1 MAAQFDLVVRNGTV
15 IDGTGGEPRKADVAV
30 QDGRIAAVGRIAGS
44 GREEIDAGGMAVTP
58 GFVDIHT
65 HYDGQVTWDDRFS
78 PSSGHGVTTV
88 LMGNCGVGFAPCRPQ
103 DRDTLIKVMEGVE
116 DIPELVMRA
125 GVPWNWQSF
134 PEYLN
139 ALAQRRC
146 DIDFATQV
154 PHAPLRVFVM
164 GRRGVD
170 REPATAADMAAM
182 ASMVEEGLEA
192 GALGFSTSRSLFH
205 RTPDGALTPTI
216 TAAEEELA
224 AIARGMGRAA
234 KGVIQLLD
242 DFQDTAADGATEFAM
257 LRRLVELSGRPLSF
271 TLLDISLYPGRW
283 ETLLREVERA
293 NRDGLAIRGQVAAR
307 PVAVLYG
314 LELSYHPF
322 STCPSYSEIT
332 DLPLPQKLARLRDPD
347 LRARLLTEEP
357 VYSNPQM
364 LAFMRNVGNMF
375 VLGDPPDYTPA
386 ADRRLDA
393 RAAALGISPLE
404 LAYDLLAS
412 GDGRTI
418 LFHPG
423 ANYTDCSDAN
433 MARMLR
439 HEHTVMALGDGGAHY
454 GLICDAS
461 YTTHA
466 LTYWTRDRKGERW
479 PLSWAVQQLT
489 DVPARTI
496 GLGDRGR
503 LAAGYKADMNV
514 IDLDRLAVAA
524 PHPVHNLPGG
534 GRRLEQKAEGYSATI
549 VGGEVTYRDGAFT
562 GSLPGRLVRGARV
575 GPYQKKA
582 S

>member
-1 MAAQFDLVVRNGTV
+1 MAASYDLIVRNGTV
-15 IDGTGGEPRKADVAV
+15 IDGTGAEPRDADVAI
-30 QDGRIAAVGRIAGS
+30 QDGRIAVVGRIAGS
-44 GREEIDAGGMAVTP
+44 DRAEIDARGLAVTP

-88 LMGNCGVGFAPCRPQ
+88 LMGNCGVGFAPCRPE
-103 DRDTLIKVMEGVE
+103 DRDTLMNVMEGVE
-116 DIPELVMRA
+116 DIPELVMRE

-134 PEYLN
+134 PDYLD
-139 ALAQRRC
+139 ALSKRQC

-164 GRRGVD
+164 GKRGVD
-170 REPATAADMAAM
+170 REPANASDMAEM
-182 ASMVEEGLEA
+182 AKLVQEGLDA

-216 TAAEEELA
+216 TAGEEELA
-224 AIARGMGRAA
+224 AIARGMRRAG

-242 DFQDTAADGATEFAM
+242 DFADTTAEGATEFAM

-271 TLLDISLYPGRW
+271 TLLDLSLYPGRW
-283 ETLLREVERA
+283 QTLLREIERA
-293 NRDGLAIRGQVAAR
+293 HRDGLLIRGQVAAR

-314 LELSYHPF
+314 LELSFHPF
-322 STCPSYSEIT
+322 STCPSYREVEG
-332 DLPLPQKLARLRDPD
+332 LPLDAKLARLRDPA
-347 LRARLLTEEP
+347 LKAKLLTEP
-357 VYSNPQM
+357 PTYRNPQM
-364 LAFMRNVGNMF
+364 LAFMRSVSNMF
-375 VLGDPPDYTPA
+375 VLGDPPDYTPP
-386 ADRRLDA
+386 ADQRLDA
-393 RAAALGISPLE
+393 RAANLGIPPLE
-404 LAYDLLAS
+404 LAYDLLVS

-433 MARMLR
+433 MASMLR

-479 PLSWAVQQLT
+479 PLPWAIRQLT
-489 DVPARTI
+489 DVPARTV

-503 LAAGYKADMNV
+503 LQVGDKADLNV
-514 IDLDRLAVAA
+514 IDLDRLKVSA
-524 PHPVHNLPGG
+524 PRPVHSLPGG
-534 GRRLEQKAEGYSATI
+534 GRRLEQEAEGYVATI
-549 VGGEVTYRDGAFT
+549 VSGDATYRDGDFT
-562 GSLPGRLVRGARV
+562 GARPGRLVRGAR
-575 GPYQKKA
+575 
-582 S
+582 

>member
-1 MAAQFDLVVRNGTV
+1 MAAQFDLVVRGGTV
-15 IDGTGGEPRKADVAV
+15 LDGTGSPPREADVAV
-30 QDGRIAAVGRIAGS
+30 QDGRIAAIGPIAGA
-44 GREEIDAGGMAVTP
+44 GREEIDARGLAVTP

-65 HYDGQVTWDDRFS
+65 HYDGQVTWDDRFT

-116 DIPELVMRA
+116 DIPEIVMRE

-134 PEYLN
+134 PDYLA
-139 ALAQRRC
+139 ALDARRC

-182 ASMVEEGLEA
+182 AALVEEGLEA
-192 GALGFSTSRSLFH
+192 GALGFTTSRSLFH

-224 AIARGMGRAA
+224 AIARGMRRAD

-242 DFQDTAADGATEFAM
+242 DFQDATPDGSTEFAM

-283 ETLLREVERA
+283 KTLLREVERA
-293 NRDGLAIRGQVAAR
+293 HRDGLPIRGQVAGR

-314 LELSYHPF
+314 LELSFHPF
-322 STCPSYSEIT
+322 STCPSYREVA
-332 DLPLPQKLARLRDPD
+332 DLPLAQKLARLRDPA
-347 LRARLLTEEP
+347 LRVRLLAEEP

-364 LAFMRNVGNMF
+364 LAFMRNTANMY
-375 VLGDPPDYTPA
+375 VLGDPPNYTPA
-386 ADRRLDA
+386 AEQRLDA
-393 RAAALGISPLE
+393 RAAARGISPLE
-404 LAYDLLAS
+404 LAYDLLVA

-423 ANYTDCSDAN
+423 ANYTDSSDAN
-433 MARMLR
+433 MASMLR

-479 PLSWAVQQLT
+479 PLAWAVQQLT
-489 DVPARTI
+489 DVPARTV

-503 LAAGYKADMNV
+503 LAPGYKADLNV
-514 IDLDRLAVAA
+514 IDLDRLRVAA

-534 GRRLEQKAEGYSATI
+534 GRRLEQTAEGYRATV
-549 VGGEVTYRDGAFT
+549 VGGEITYRDGAAT
-562 GSLPGRLVRGARV
+562 GALPGRLVRGARP
-575 GPYQKKA
+575 GPA
-582 S
+582 AC

>member
-1 MAAQFDLVVRNGTV
+1 MAASYDLIVRNGTV
-15 IDGTGGEPRKADVAV
+15 IDGTGVEPREADVAIL
-30 QDGRIAAVGRIAGS
+30 DGRIAAIGHIGGS
-44 GREEIDAGGMAVTP
+44 CREEIDARGLAVTP

-88 LMGNCGVGFAPCRPQ
+88 LMGNCGVGFAPCRPE
-103 DRDTLIKVMEGVE
+103 DRNTLMNVMEGVE
-116 DIPELVMRA
+116 DIPELVMRE

-134 PEYLN
+134 PDYLD
-139 ALAQRRC
+139 ALSKRQC

-164 GRRGVD
+164 GKRGVD
-170 REPATAADMAAM
+170 REPANAADMAEM
-182 ASMVEEGLEA
+182 AKLVQEGLDA

-205 RTPDGALTPTI
+205 RTPDGALTPTV
-216 TAAEEELA
+216 TAGEEELA
-224 AIARGMGRAA
+224 AIARGMRRSG

-242 DFQDTAADGATEFAM
+242 DFADTTAEGATEFAM

-271 TLLDISLYPGRW
+271 TLLDLSLYPGRW
-283 ETLLREVERA
+283 RTLLREIERA
-293 NRDGLAIRGQVAAR
+293 HRDGLAIRGQVAAR

-314 LELSYHPF
+314 LELSFHPF
-322 STCPSYSEIT
+322 STCPSYREVEG
-332 DLPLPQKLARLRDPD
+332 LPLEGKLARLRDP
-347 LRARLLTEEP
+347 AMKAKLLAEQPT
-357 VYSNPQM
+357 YRNPQM
-364 LAFMRNVGNMF
+364 LAFMRGVSNMF
-375 VLGDPPDYTPA
+375 VLGDPPDYTPP
-386 ADRRLDA
+386 ADQRLDA
-393 RAAALGISPLE
+393 RAARLGIPPLE
-404 LAYDLLAS
+404 LAYDLLVG

-433 MARMLR
+433 MASMLR

-479 PLSWAVQQLT
+479 PLPWAIRQLT
-489 DVPARTI
+489 DVPARTV

-503 LAAGYKADMNV
+503 LQVGYKADLNV
-514 IDLDRLAVAA
+514 INLDRLKVSA
-524 PHPVHNLPGG
+524 PRPVHSLPGG
-534 GRRLEQKAEGYSATI
+534 GRRLEQKAEGYRTTI
-549 VGGEVTYRDGAFT
+549 VAGNVTYRDGEFT
-562 GSLPGRLVRGARV
+562 GIRPGRLVRGARS
-575 GPYQKKA
+575 GPE
-582 S
+582 

>member
-1 MAAQFDLVVRNGTV
+1 MAASYDLIVRNGTV
-15 IDGTGGEPRKADVAV
+15 IDGTGVEPREADVAIL
-30 QDGRIAAVGRIAGS
+30 DGRIAAIGHIGGS
-44 GREEIDAGGMAVTP
+44 CREEIDARGLAVTP

-88 LMGNCGVGFAPCRPQ
+88 LMGNCGVGFAPCRPE
-103 DRDTLIKVMEGVE
+103 DRNTLMNVMEGVE
-116 DIPELVMRA
+116 DIPELVMRE

-134 PEYLN
+134 PDYLD
-139 ALAQRRC
+139 ALSKRQC

-164 GRRGVD
+164 GKRGVD
-170 REPATAADMAAM
+170 REPANAADMAEM
-182 ASMVEEGLEA
+182 AKLVQEGLDA

-205 RTPDGALTPTI
+205 RTPDGALTPTV
-216 TAAEEELA
+216 TAGEEELA
-224 AIARGMGRAA
+224 AIARGMRRSG

-242 DFQDTAADGATEFAM
+242 DFADTTAEGATEFAM

-271 TLLDISLYPGRW
+271 TLLDLSLYPGRW
-283 ETLLREVERA
+283 QTLLHEIERA
-293 NRDGLAIRGQVAAR
+293 HRDGLPIRGQVAAR

-314 LELSYHPF
+314 LELSFHPF
-322 STCPSYSEIT
+322 STCPSYREVEG
-332 DLPLPQKLARLRDPD
+332 LPLEGKLARLRDP
-347 LRARLLTEEP
+347 AMKAKLLAEQPT
-357 VYSNPQM
+357 YRNPQM
-364 LAFMRNVGNMF
+364 LAFMRGVSNMF
-375 VLGDPPDYTPA
+375 VLGDPPDYTPP
-386 ADRRLDA
+386 ADQRLDA
-393 RAAALGISPLE
+393 RAARLGIPPLE
-404 LAYDLLAS
+404 LAYDLLVG

-433 MARMLR
+433 MASMLR

-479 PLSWAVQQLT
+479 PLPWAIRQLT
-489 DVPARTI
+489 DVPARTV

-503 LAAGYKADMNV
+503 LQVGYKADLNV
-514 IDLDRLAVAA
+514 INLDRLKVSA
-524 PHPVHNLPGG
+524 PRPVHSLPGG
-534 GRRLEQKAEGYSATI
+534 GRRLEQKAEGYRTTI
-549 VGGEVTYRDGAFT
+549 VAGNVTYRDGEFT
-562 GSLPGRLVRGARV
+562 GIRPGRLVRGARS
-575 GPYQKKA
+575 GPE
-582 S
+582 

>member
-1 MAAQFDLVVRNGTV
+1 MAASYDLIVRNGTV
-15 IDGTGGEPRKADVAV
+15 IDGTGSGPRHADVAV
-30 QDGRIAAVGRIAGS
+30 QDGRIAAIGRIDGS
-44 GREEIDAGGMAVTP
+44 GREEIDARGLTVTP
-58 GFVDIHT
+58 GFVDVHT

-103 DRDTLIKVMEGVE
+103 DRDTLMNVMEGVE
-116 DIPELVMRA
+116 DIPELVMRE

-134 PEYLN
+134 PDYLD
-139 ALAQRRC
+139 ALSKRQC

-170 REPATAADMAAM
+170 REPATAADMAEM
-182 ASMVEEGLEA
+182 ARLVEEGLDA

-216 TAAEEELA
+216 TAGEEELA
-224 AIARGMGRAA
+224 AIARGMRRAG

-242 DFQDTAADGATEFAM
+242 DFQDTTAEGATEFAM

-283 ETLLREVERA
+283 QTLLREIERA
-293 NRDGLAIRGQVAAR
+293 HRDGLTIRGQVAAR

-314 LELSYHPF
+314 LELSFHPF
-322 STCPSYSEIT
+322 STCPSYREV
-332 DLPLPQKLARLRDPD
+332 DGLPLEAKLAKLRDP
-347 LRARLLTEEP
+347 AMKAKLLQEQP
-357 VYSNPQM
+357 SYRNPQM
-364 LAFMRNVGNMF
+364 LAFMRSVANMF
-375 VLGDPPDYTPA
+375 VLGDPPDYTPP

-393 RAAALGISPLE
+393 RAAKLGITPLE
-404 LAYDLLAS
+404 LAYDLLVS

-433 MARMLR
+433 MASMLR
-439 HEHTVMALGDGGAHY
+439 HDHTVMALGDGGAHY

-479 PLSWAVQQLT
+479 PLPWAIQQLT
-489 DVPARTI
+489 DVPARAV

-503 LAAGYKADMNV
+503 LQMGYKADINV
-514 IDLDRLAVAA
+514 IDLDRLKVSA

-534 GRRLEQKAEGYSATI
+534 GRRLEQKAEGYRATI
-549 VGGEVTYRDGAFT
+549 VGGEVTYRDGEFT
-562 GSLPGRLVRGARV
+562 GAKPGRLVRGAR
-575 GPYQKKA
+575 
-582 S
+582 

>member
-1 MAAQFDLVVRNGTV
+1 M
-15 IDGTGGEPRKADVAV
+15 
-30 QDGRIAAVGRIAGS
+30 
-44 GREEIDAGGMAVTP
+44 TP

-103 DRDTLIKVMEGVE
+103 DRDTLMNVMEGVE
-116 DIPELVMRA
+116 DIPELVMRE

-134 PEYLN
+134 PDYLG
-139 ALAQRRC
+139 ALSKRQC

-170 REPATAADMAAM
+170 REPATAADMAEM
-182 ASMVEEGLEA
+182 ARLVEEGLDA

-216 TAAEEELA
+216 TAGEEELA
-224 AIARGMGRAA
+224 AIARGMRRAG

-242 DFQDTAADGATEFAM
+242 DFQDTTAEGATEFAM

-283 ETLLREVERA
+283 QTLLREIERA
-293 NRDGLAIRGQVAAR
+293 HRDGLTIRGQVAAR

-314 LELSYHPF
+314 LELSFHPF
-322 STCPSYSEIT
+322 STCPSYREVEG
-332 DLPLPQKLARLRDPD
+332 LPLAAKLAKLRDP
-347 LRARLLTEEP
+347 AMKAKLLQEQP
-357 VYSNPQM
+357 SYRNPQM
-364 LAFMRNVGNMF
+364 LAFMRSVANMF

-393 RAAALGISPLE
+393 RAAALGITPLE
-404 LAYDLLAS
+404 LAYDLLVS

-433 MARMLR
+433 MASMLR
-439 HEHTVMALGDGGAHY
+439 HDHTVMALGDGGAHY

-479 PLSWAVQQLT
+479 PLPWAIQQLT
-489 DVPARTI
+489 DVPARAV

-503 LAAGYKADMNV
+503 LQMGYKADINV
-514 IDLDRLAVAA
+514 IDLERLKVSA

-534 GRRLEQKAEGYSATI
+534 GRRLEQKAEGYRATI
-549 VGGEVTYRDGAFT
+549 VGGEVTYRDGRIHRREA
-562 GSLPGRLVRGARV
+562 GPIGARGTV
-575 GPYQKKA
+575 VLVILRRSRRILRFAQDDNLNPSYPFAAISSHFWRYFGRA
-582 S
+582 AGIGHEGCA

>member
-1 MAAQFDLVVRNGTV
+1 MAASYDLIVRNGTV
-15 IDGTGGEPRKADVAV
+15 IDGTGSGPRHADVAV
-30 QDGRIAAVGRIAGS
+30 QDGRIAAIGRIDGS
-44 GREEIDAGGMAVTP
+44 GREEIDAKGLAVTP

-103 DRDTLIKVMEGVE
+103 DRDTLMNVMEGVE
-116 DIPELVMRA
+116 DIPEPVMRE

-134 PEYLN
+134 PDYLD
-139 ALAQRRC
+139 ALSKRQC

-170 REPATAADMAAM
+170 REPATAADMAEM
-182 ASMVEEGLEA
+182 ARLVEEGLDA

-216 TAAEEELA
+216 TAGEEELA
-224 AIARGMGRAA
+224 AIARGMRRAG

-242 DFQDTAADGATEFAM
+242 DFQDTTAEGATEFAM

-283 ETLLREVERA
+283 QTLLREIERA
-293 NRDGLAIRGQVAAR
+293 HRDGLTIRGQVAAR

-314 LELSYHPF
+314 LELSFHPF
-322 STCPSYSEIT
+322 STCPSYREV
-332 DLPLPQKLARLRDPD
+332 DGLPLEAKLAKLRDP
-347 LRARLLTEEP
+347 AMKAKLLQEQP
-357 VYSNPQM
+357 SYRNPQM
-364 LAFMRNVGNMF
+364 LAFMRSVANMF
-375 VLGDPPDYTPA
+375 VLGDPPDYTPP

-393 RAAALGISPLE
+393 RAAKLGITPLE
-404 LAYDLLAS
+404 LAYDLLVS

-433 MARMLR
+433 MASMLR
-439 HEHTVMALGDGGAHY
+439 HDHTVMALGDGGAHY

-479 PLSWAVQQLT
+479 PLPWAIQQLT
-489 DVPARTI
+489 DVPARAV

-503 LAAGYKADMNV
+503 LQMGYKADINV
-514 IDLDRLAVAA
+514 IDLDRLKVSA

-534 GRRLEQKAEGYSATI
+534 GRRLEQKAEGYRATI
-549 VGGEVTYRDGAFT
+549 VGGEVTYRDGEFT
-562 GSLPGRLVRGARV
+562 GAKPGRLVRGAR
-575 GPYQKKA
+575 
-582 S
+582 

>member
-1 MAAQFDLVVRNGTV
+1 MAAQFDLVVRDGTV
-15 IDGTGGEPRKADVAV
+15 FDGTGGAPRAADIGVR
-30 QDGRIAAVGRIAGS
+30 DGRIDAIGRFAGA
-44 GREEIDAGGMAVTP
+44 GREEIDARGMAVTP

-65 HYDGQVTWDDRFS
+65 HYDGQVTWDDRFT

-88 LMGNCGVGFAPCRPQ
+88 VMGNCGVGFAPCRPQ

-116 DIPELVMRA
+116 DIPELVMRQ

-134 PEYLN
+134 PEYLD
-139 ALAQRRC
+139 ALAARRC

-170 REPATAADMAAM
+170 REPATATDMAAM

-192 GALGFSTSRSLFH
+192 GALGFTTSRSLFH

-224 AIARGMGRAA
+224 AIARGMGRIG

-242 DFQDTAADGATEFAM
+242 DFQDTTADGATEFAM
-257 LRRLVELSGRPLSF
+257 LRRLVTLSRRPLSF

-293 NRDGLAIRGQVAAR
+293 NRDGLPIRGQVAAR
-307 PVAVLYG
+307 PVAILYG
-314 LELSYHPF
+314 LELSFHPF
-322 STCPSYSEIT
+322 STCPSYRAIA
-332 DLPLPQKLARLRDPD
+332 DLPLPQKLARLRDPA
-347 LRARLLTEEP
+347 LRARLLAEEP

-364 LAFMRNVGNMF
+364 LAFMRNVGSMF

-393 RAAALGISPLE
+393 RAAALGVSPLE
-404 LAYDLLAS
+404 LAYDLLVAN
-412 GDGRTI
+412 DGRTI

-423 ANYTDCSDAN
+423 ANYSDCSDAN

-466 LTYWTRDRKGERW
+466 LTYWTRDRRGERW
-479 PLSWAVQQLT
+479 PLAWTVQQLT
-489 DVPARTI
+489 DVPARTV

-503 LAAGYKADMNV
+503 LAVGYKADINV
-514 IDLDRLAVAA
+514 IDVDRLRVAA

-534 GRRLEQKAEGYSATI
+534 GRRLEQKAEGYRATI
-549 VGGEVTYRDGAFT
+549 VGGNVTYRDGAFT
-562 GSLPGRLVRGARV
+562 GALPGRLVRGARS
-575 GPYQKKA
+575 GPSA
-582 S
+582 LG

>member
-1 MAAQFDLVVRNGTV
+1 MAAQYDLVVRNGTV
-15 IDGTGGEPRKADVAV
+15 IDGTGAEPREADVAV
-30 QDGRIAAVGRIAGS
+30 QDGRIAAVGRAERAG
-44 GREEIDAGGMAVTP
+44 RQEIDAKGLAVTP

-103 DRDTLIKVMEGVE
+103 DRDTLMKVMEGVE
-116 DIPELVMRA
+116 DIPELVMRE

-134 PEYLN
+134 PDYLE
-139 ALAQRRC
+139 ALSNRHC

-164 GRRGVD
+164 GKRGVD
-170 REPATAADMAAM
+170 REPANASDMAEM
-182 ASMVEEGLEA
+182 AALVEEGLDA

-216 TAAEEELA
+216 TAGEEELA
-224 AIARGMGRAA
+224 AIARGMRRVG

-242 DFQDTAADGATEFAM
+242 DFADTTAEGATEFAM

-283 ETLLREVERA
+283 QTLLKEIERA
-293 NRDGLAIRGQVAAR
+293 HRDGLPIRGQVAAR

-314 LELSYHPF
+314 LELSFHPF
-322 STCPSYSEIT
+322 STCPSYREVE
-332 DLPLPQKLARLRDPD
+332 DLPLDAKLARLRDP
-347 LRARLLTEEP
+347 AMKAKLLAEQPT
-357 VYSNPQM
+357 YRNPQM
-364 LAFMRNVGNMF
+364 LAFMRSAANMF
-375 VLGDPPDYTPA
+375 VLGDPPDYTPPA
-386 ADRRLDA
+386 ERRLDA
-393 RAAALGISPLE
+393 RAARLGITPLE
-404 LAYDLLAS
+404 LAYDLLVS

-423 ANYTDCSDAN
+423 ANYTDGSDAN
-433 MARMLR
+433 MASMLR

-466 LTYWTRDRKGERW
+466 LTYWTRDRKGEHW
-479 PLSWAVQQLT
+479 PLPWAIRQLT
-489 DVPARTI
+489 DVPARAV

-503 LAAGYKADMNV
+503 LAPGFKADLNV
-514 IDLDRLAVAA
+514 IDLDRLKVSA
-524 PHPVHNLPGG
+524 PRPVRSLPGG
-534 GRRLEQKAEGYSATI
+534 GRRLEQKAEGYRATI
-549 VGGEVTYRDGAFT
+549 VNGEVTYRDGNFSGAR
-562 GSLPGRLVRGARV
+562 PGRLVRGARP
-575 GPYQKKA
+575 GPA
-582 S
+582 AP

>member
-1 MAAQFDLVVRNGTV
+1 MAASYDLIVRNGTV
-15 IDGTGGEPRKADVAV
+15 IDGTGAEPCEADVAI
-30 QDGRIAAVGRIAGS
+30 QDGRIAAVGRIGGS
-44 GREEIDAGGMAVTP
+44 GHEEIDAKGFTVTP

-88 LMGNCGVGFAPCRPQ
+88 LMGNCGVGFAPCRPE
-103 DRDTLIKVMEGVE
+103 DRDTLMNVMEGVE
-116 DIPELVMRA
+116 DIPELVMRE

-134 PEYLN
+134 PDYLD
-139 ALAQRRC
+139 ALSKRQC

-164 GRRGVD
+164 GKRGVD
-170 REPATAADMAAM
+170 REPANASDMAEM
-182 ASMVEEGLEA
+182 ATLVQEGLDA

-216 TAAEEELA
+216 TAGEEELA
-224 AIARGMGRAA
+224 AIARGMRRAG

-242 DFQDTAADGATEFAM
+242 DFADTTAEGATEFAM

-271 TLLDISLYPGRW
+271 TLLDLSLYPGRW
-283 ETLLREVERA
+283 QTLLREIERA
-293 NRDGLAIRGQVAAR
+293 HRDGLPIRGQVAAR

-314 LELSYHPF
+314 LDLSFHPF
-322 STCPSYSEIT
+322 STCPSYREVEG
-332 DLPLPQKLARLRDPD
+332 LPLEAKLVRLRDP
-347 LRARLLTEEP
+347 AMKAKLLAEQPT
-357 VYSNPQM
+357 YRNPQM
-364 LAFMRNVGNMF
+364 LAFMRSVSNMF
-375 VLGDPPDYTPA
+375 VLGDPPDYTPPA
-386 ADRRLDA
+386 NQRLDA
-393 RAAALGISPLE
+393 RAARLGITALE
-404 LAYDLLAS
+404 LAYDLLVS

-433 MARMLR
+433 MASMLR

-479 PLSWAVQQLT
+479 PLPWAIRQLT
-489 DVPARTI
+489 DVPARTV

-503 LAAGYKADMNV
+503 LQVGYKADLNV
-514 IDLDRLAVAA
+514 IDLDRLKVSA
-524 PHPVHNLPGG
+524 PRPVNNLPGG
-534 GRRLEQKAEGYSATI
+534 GRRLEQKAEGYVAT
-549 VGGEVTYRDGAFT
+549 VVSGEVTYRDGDFT
-562 GSLPGRLVRGARV
+562 GARPGRLVRGAR
-575 GPYQKKA
+575 
-582 S
+582 

>member
-1 MAAQFDLVVRNGTV
+1 MAASYDLIVRNGTV
-15 IDGTGGEPRKADVAV
+15 IDGTGAEPREVDVAI
-30 QDGRIAAVGRIAGS
+30 QDGRIAAIGHIGGS
-44 GREEIDAGGMAVTP
+44 GREEIDAKGLAVTP

-88 LMGNCGVGFAPCRPQ
+88 LMGNCGVGFAPCRPE
-103 DRDTLIKVMEGVE
+103 DRDTLMNVMEGVE
-116 DIPELVMRA
+116 DIPELVMRE

-134 PEYLN
+134 PDYLD
-139 ALAQRRC
+139 ALSKRQC

-164 GRRGVD
+164 GKRGVD
-170 REPATAADMAAM
+170 REPANAADMAEM
-182 ASMVEEGLEA
+182 AKLVQEGLDA

-216 TAAEEELA
+216 TAGEEELA
-224 AIARGMGRAA
+224 AIARGMRRSG

-242 DFQDTAADGATEFAM
+242 DFADTTAEGATEFAM

-271 TLLDISLYPGRW
+271 TLLDLSLYPGRW
-283 ETLLREVERA
+283 QTLLREIERA
-293 NRDGLAIRGQVAAR
+293 HRDGLPIRGQVAAR

-314 LELSYHPF
+314 LELSFHPF
-322 STCPSYSEIT
+322 STCPSYREVEG
-332 DLPLPQKLARLRDPD
+332 LPLEVKLARLRDP
-347 LRARLLTEEP
+347 AMKAKLLAEQPT
-357 VYSNPQM
+357 YRNPQM
-364 LAFMRNVGNMF
+364 LAFMRSVSNMF
-375 VLGDPPDYTPA
+375 VLGDPPDYTPP
-386 ADRRLDA
+386 ADQRLDA
-393 RAAALGISPLE
+393 RAAKLGIPPLE
-404 LAYDLLAS
+404 LAYDLLVS

-433 MARMLR
+433 MASMLR

-479 PLSWAVQQLT
+479 PLPWAIRQLT
-489 DVPARTI
+489 DVPARTV

-503 LAAGYKADMNV
+503 LQVGYKADLNV
-514 IDLDRLAVAA
+514 IDLDRLKVSA
-524 PHPVHNLPGG
+524 PRPVNNLPGG
-534 GRRLEQKAEGYSATI
+534 GRRLEQKAEGYVAT
-549 VGGEVTYRDGAFT
+549 VVSGEVTYRDGDFT
-562 GSLPGRLVRGARV
+562 GAHPGRLVRGAR
-575 GPYQKKA
+575 
-582 S
+582 

>member
-1 MAAQFDLVVRNGTV
+1 MAASYDLIVRNGTV
-15 IDGTGGEPRKADVAV
+15 IDGTGAEPCEADVAI
-30 QDGRIAAVGRIAGS
+30 QDGRIAAVGRIGGS
-44 GREEIDAGGMAVTP
+44 GHEEIDAKGFTVTP

-88 LMGNCGVGFAPCRPQ
+88 LMGNCGVGFAPCRPE
-103 DRDTLIKVMEGVE
+103 DRDTLMNVMEGVE
-116 DIPELVMRA
+116 DIPELVMRE

-134 PEYLN
+134 PDYLD
-139 ALAQRRC
+139 ALSKRQC

-164 GRRGVD
+164 GKRGVD
-170 REPATAADMAAM
+170 REPANASDMAEM
-182 ASMVEEGLEA
+182 ATLVQEGLDA

-216 TAAEEELA
+216 TAGEEELA
-224 AIARGMGRAA
+224 AIARGMRRAG

-242 DFQDTAADGATEFAM
+242 DFADTTAEGATEFAM

-271 TLLDISLYPGRW
+271 TLLDLSLYPGRW
-283 ETLLREVERA
+283 QTLLREIERA
-293 NRDGLAIRGQVAAR
+293 HRDGLPIRGQVAAR

-314 LELSYHPF
+314 LDLSFHPF
-322 STCPSYSEIT
+322 STCPSYREVEG
-332 DLPLPQKLARLRDPD
+332 LPLEAKLVRLRDP
-347 LRARLLTEEP
+347 AMKAKLLAEQPT
-357 VYSNPQM
+357 YRNPQM
-364 LAFMRNVGNMF
+364 LAFMRSAANMF
-375 VLGDPPDYTPA
+375 VLGDPPDYTPP
-386 ADRRLDA
+386 ADQRLDA
-393 RAAALGISPLE
+393 RAARLGIPALE
-404 LAYDLLAS
+404 LAYDLLVS

-433 MARMLR
+433 MASMLR

-479 PLSWAVQQLT
+479 PLPWAIRQLT
-489 DVPARTI
+489 DVPARTV

-503 LAAGYKADMNV
+503 LQVGYKADLNV
-514 IDLDRLAVAA
+514 IDLDRLKVSA
-524 PHPVHNLPGG
+524 PRPVNNLPGG
-534 GRRLEQKAEGYSATI
+534 GRRLEQKAEGYVAT
-549 VGGEVTYRDGAFT
+549 VVSGEVTYRDGDFT
-562 GSLPGRLVRGARV
+562 GARPGRLVRGAR
-575 GPYQKKA
+575 
-582 S
+582 

>member
-1 MAAQFDLVVRNGTV
+1 MAASYDLIVRNGTV
-15 IDGTGGEPRKADVAV
+15 IDGTGVEPREADVAV
-30 QDGRIAAVGRIAGS
+30 QDGRIAAIGRIDGG
-44 GREEIDAGGMAVTP
+44 GRGEIDARGLAVTP

-88 LMGNCGVGFAPCRPQ
+88 LMGNCGVGFAPCRPE
-103 DRDTLIKVMEGVE
+103 DRDALMNVMEGVE
-116 DIPELVMRA
+116 DIPELVMRE

-134 PEYLN
+134 PDYLD
-139 ALAQRRC
+139 ALSRRQC

-170 REPATAADMAAM
+170 REPANASDMAEM
-182 ASMVEEGLEA
+182 AKLVQEGLDA

-216 TAAEEELA
+216 TAGEEELA
-224 AIARGMGRAA
+224 AIARGMRRAG

-242 DFQDTAADGATEFAM
+242 DFADTTGEGATEFAM

-271 TLLDISLYPGRW
+271 TLLDLSLYPGRW
-283 ETLLREVERA
+283 QTLLREIERA
-293 NRDGLAIRGQVAAR
+293 HRDGLPIRGQVAVR

-314 LELSYHPF
+314 LELSFHPF
-322 STCPSYSEIT
+322 STCPSYREVEG
-332 DLPLPQKLARLRDPD
+332 LPLEAKLARLRDP
-347 LRARLLTEEP
+347 AMKAKLLAEQPT
-357 VYSNPQM
+357 YRNPQM
-364 LAFMRNVGNMF
+364 LAFMRNASNMF
-375 VLGDPPDYTPA
+375 VLGDPPNYTPPA
-386 ADRRLDA
+386 EQRLDA
-393 RAAALGISPLE
+393 RAARLGITPLE
-404 LAYDLLAS
+404 LAYDLLVG

-433 MARMLR
+433 MASMLR

-479 PLSWAVQQLT
+479 PLPWAIRQLT
-489 DVPARTI
+489 DVPARTVR
-496 GLGDRGR
+496 LGDRGR
-503 LAAGYKADMNV
+503 LQVGYKADLNV
-514 IDLDRLAVAA
+514 IDLDRLKVSA

-534 GRRLEQKAEGYSATI
+534 GRRLEQKAEGYVATI
-549 VGGEVTYRDGAFT
+549 VSGEVTYRDGNFT
-562 GSLPGRLVRGARV
+562 GARPGRLVRGAR
-575 GPYQKKA
+575 
-582 S
+582 

>member
-1 MAAQFDLVVRNGTV
+1 MAASYDLIVRNGTV
-15 IDGTGGEPRKADVAV
+15 IDGTGIEPREADVAIR
-30 QDGRIAAVGRIAGS
+30 DGRIAAMGRVDGS
-44 GREEIDAGGMAVTP
+44 GREEIDARGLAVTP

-88 LMGNCGVGFAPCRPQ
+88 LMGNCGVGFAPCRPE
-103 DRDTLIKVMEGVE
+103 DRDTLMNVMEGVE
-116 DIPELVMRA
+116 DIPELVMRE

-134 PEYLN
+134 PDYLD
-139 ALAQRRC
+139 ALSRRQC

-170 REPATAADMAAM
+170 REPANASDMAEM
-182 ASMVEEGLEA
+182 AKLVEEGLDA

-216 TAAEEELA
+216 TAGEEELA
-224 AIARGMGRAA
+224 AIARGMRRAG

-242 DFQDTAADGATEFAM
+242 DFADTTAEGATEFAM

-271 TLLDISLYPGRW
+271 TLLDLSLYPGRW
-283 ETLLREVERA
+283 QTLLREIDRA
-293 NRDGLAIRGQVAAR
+293 HRDGLPIRGQVSAR
-307 PVAVLYG
+307 PVAILYG
-314 LELSYHPF
+314 LELSFHPF
-322 STCPSYSEIT
+322 STCPSYREVEG
-332 DLPLPQKLARLRDPD
+332 LPLDAKLAKLRDP
-347 LRARLLTEEP
+347 AMKSKLLAEQPT
-357 VYSNPQM
+357 YRNPQM
-364 LAFMRNVGNMF
+364 LAFMRNVSNMF
-375 VLGDPPDYTPA
+375 VLGDPPDYTPPA
-386 ADRRLDA
+386 EQRLDA
-393 RAAALGISPLE
+393 RAARLGITPLE
-404 LAYDLLAS
+404 LAYDLLVS

-433 MARMLR
+433 MASMLR

-466 LTYWTRDRKGERW
+466 LTYWTRDRRGERW
-479 PLSWAVQQLT
+479 PLPWAIRQLT
-489 DVPARTI
+489 DVPARTV

-503 LAAGYKADMNV
+503 LQAGYKADLNV
-514 IDLDRLAVAA
+514 IDLDRLKVSA
-524 PHPVHNLPGG
+524 PRPVHNLPGG
-534 GRRLEQKAEGYSATI
+534 GRRLEQKAEGYFATI
-549 VGGEVTYRDGAFT
+549 VGGEVTYRDGEFT
-562 GSLPGRLVRGARV
+562 GARPGRLVRGAR
-575 GPYQKKA
+575 
-582 S
+582 